1 MSYIL
6 DALKKLEKE
15 KGIRR
20 RSDGVINI
28 TGELLSAAPQPEP
41 VRLIGKK
48 SVTALVVV
56 LLVIGGGVYW
66 YVASK
71 GKARGGF
78 AVRRAPVERQAAM
91 VPVPVPPVMA
101 VPAAPPQPPPTPV
114 PQVPLPL
121 PVQPAPVPVTSA
133 AAGKGAEARAATAG
147 KSGGDAIKPPRP
159 AAPAPL
165 PARPALMPAP
175 ADIKVQGIAWQEER
189 QGRRAVVNGFLMQEG
204 GTVLSAKIREIRP
217 DRVRFSSAAGDFEI
231 ALISSPDPAAGK
243 GATP

>member
-41 VRLIGKK
+41 GRVFRKK
-48 SVTALVVV
+48 TVAALLVV
-56 LLVIGGGVYW
+56 LLVIGGAAYW

-78 AVRRAPVERQAAM
+78 AARRAPVERPAAM

-101 VPAAPPQPPPTPV
+101 IPAAPPQPPPTPV
-114 PQVPLPL
+114 PQGPL

-147 KSGGDAIKPPRP
+147 KRGGDAIKPPRP
-159 AAPAPL
+159 AAPSPL
-165 PARPALMPAP
+165 PARPALIPAP

-243 GATP
+243 GAAP